1 MWGWGLGFFL
11 NVGLCTGAKR
21 IQGPPPPPHPVALR
35 PLFDLIGFTV
45 LPGTLSRFRHRSA
58 AELGDAQRLHI
69 EKAEPRHLQGS
80 GGTKQEK
87 ASERSDVTMASEDS
101 SK

>member
-1 MWGWGLGFFL
+1 MGARFFFKL
-11 NVGLCTGAKR
+11 WAVHWCQKNPGT
-21 IQGPPPPPHPVALR
+21 PPPHPIALR

-87 ASERSDVTMASEDS
+87 ASERSDVTMASKDS